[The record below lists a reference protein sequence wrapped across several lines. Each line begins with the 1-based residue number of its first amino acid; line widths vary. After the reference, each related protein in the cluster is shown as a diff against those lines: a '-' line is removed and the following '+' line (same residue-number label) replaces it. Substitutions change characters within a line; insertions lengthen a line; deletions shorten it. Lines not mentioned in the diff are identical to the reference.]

1 MLAGGNGADQFV
13 FQYDFGHNEI
23 KDFGQPD
30 VIELQASTFG
40 SIADIFTHH
49 YAVDHGDGNVLIS
62 DPGHPAN
69 NITVDNVSLSQLSAN
84 SFLLI

>member
-1 MLAGGNGADQFV
+1 MLAGGNGADHFV
-13 FQYDFGHNEI
+13 FQDDFGHNEI

-40 SIADIFTHH
+40 SIANIFAH
-49 YAVDHGDGNVLIS
+49 YAVDDGHGNVLIS
-62 DPGHPAN
+62 DPHSAAN
-69 NITVDNVSLSQLSAN
+69 TITVDNVSLSQLSAN